1 MHQKLR
7 AFTLVELLVTI
18 AIIGILVI
26 LSTVAVRKA
35 MDKSLAAKCM
45 GNLKQVGVALNVFIG
60 ENNGKVPSRSAAL
73 NKSGEQGWASRLYKL
88 GYIDN
93 PDVLLCPS
101 FFPRNNKEATKKLTT
116 TDASQA
122 YGMRSWAVPGADW
135 DGGTSVDKPLAAV
148 DKPSQFFIVA
158 DSVWLASG
166 WYSQGYGITPGS
178 AGQFV
183 HLRHS
188 RLANTL
194 FLDGHV
200 EPKAAEYFERLGD
213 ADQQKAYNG
222 NRVLMIG
229 TTTETDRAKLQEL

>member
-1 MHQKLR
+1 MHQKNS

-18 AIIGILVI
+18 AIIGILVV
-26 LSTVAVRKA
+26 LSTLGIRVAIE
-35 MDKSLAAKCM
+35 KSLSAKCM
-45 GNLKQVGVALNVFIG
+45 GNLKQIGAALTAYTG
-60 ENNGKVPSRSAAL
+60 ENNGKVPARYVDA
-73 NKSGEQGWASRLYKL
+73 NVSGEKGWATRLFKL

-93 PDVLLCPS
+93 PDVFLCPS
-101 FFPRNNKEATKKLTT
+101 FFPRNSMEATKKVAT
-116 TDASQA
+116 TDAAQA
-122 YGMRSWAVPGADW
+122 YGMRSWTVPGTDW
-135 DGGTSVDKPLAAV
+135 DGGTSKDKPLAAV
-148 DKPSQFFIVA
+148 EKPSQFFIVA
-158 DSVWLASG
+158 DSVWLAAG

-183 HLRHS
+183 HLRHD

-222 NRVLMIG
+222 NRVLKIG
-229 TTTETDRAKLQEL
+229 TTTETDRLKLQEL